1 MCFGGKITTYRK
13 LAEAALSAINE
24 TLQNTAPNWTAGI
37 SMPGGDFPVNGV
49 TNLRVALAKQLPF
62 LTTKTINRLI
72 RQYGTEAT
80 HIFADIKNVADLG
93 TDFGNGIFQTE
104 LDWAIA
110 NEWVRTGEDFLWR
123 RSKLGLRTKQEQQTK
138 IDTYCREASCT
149 VA

>member
-1 MCFGGKITTYRK
+1 
-13 LAEAALSAINE
+13 
-24 TLQNTAPNWTAGI
+24 
-37 SMPGGDFPVNGV
+37 MPGGDFPVNGV

-62 LTTKTINRLI
+62 LPTKTINRLI
-72 RQYGTEAT
+72 RQYGTEAI

-123 RSKLGLRTKQEQQTK
+123 RSKLGLRTEQEQQTK
-138 IDTYCREASCT
+138 IDTYCRKASCT